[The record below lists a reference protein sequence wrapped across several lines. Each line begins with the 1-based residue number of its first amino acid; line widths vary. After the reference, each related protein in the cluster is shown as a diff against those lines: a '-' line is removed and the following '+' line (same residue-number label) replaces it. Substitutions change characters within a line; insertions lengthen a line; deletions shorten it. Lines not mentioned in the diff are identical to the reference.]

1 MSILEVNHIKR
12 IYKTRLGGDEVTALK
27 DVHFS
32 VEAGEFVAI
41 MGESGSG
48 KTTLLNIL
56 ASLDQPTAGKVLVD
70 GKDFTS
76 LKDNERA
83 IFRRSNL
90 GFIFQ
95 DFNLLDN
102 FSIEDNIK
110 LPLVLAGEDYRTMD
124 AKVLPIARSLEIET
138 LLKKYPYEVSGGQ
151 KQRTAIARALIT
163 NPRILLA
170 DEPTGALDSKSATNL
185 LHQLCKINES
195 GQTILMV
202 THSNVA
208 ASYAKR
214 VMFIKDGEVYHQ
226 LYRGEMTRNEM
237 LDKICDAV
245 TVLMRGGEESER

>member
-1 MSILEVNHIKR
+1 MSILEVNHIKKV
-12 IYKTRLGGDEVTALK
+12 YKTRMGGEAVTALR

-32 VEAGEFVAI
+32 VEPGEFVAI

-56 ASLDQPTAGKVLVD
+56 ASLDTPTAGKVLVD
-70 GKDFTS
+70 GKDFTT

-110 LPLVLAGEDYRTMD
+110 LPLVAGEDYKKMD
-124 AKVLPIARSLEIET
+124 AKVQKAAGQLGIVE

-170 DEPTGALDSKSATNL
+170 DEPTGNLDPKNSLEIMKL
-185 LHQLCKINES
+185 LEEINER
-195 GQTILMV
+195 GTTVLVV
-202 THSNVA
+202 THNREIVNSFR
-208 ASYAKR
+208 KR
-214 VMFIKDGEVYHQ
+214 VI
-226 LYRGEMTRNEM
+226 T
-237 LDKICDAV
+237 
-245 TVLMRGGEESER
+245 MRKGVIVSDEEEGGYLED